1 MRRSVPPQGRV
12 TMDFSLLYTRATR
25 GEGLARHHVTM
36 VDADIWRRR
45 AGALAASLM
54 LAACASTAPPPPEGA
69 EVSPEPTWW
78 RSGALATAT
87 PDAALSTWWA
97 QFQDADLT
105 WLVQTVQQHNSEV
118 YIAQATLRQAQA
130 ARAAVEAQ
138 RWPQLGVGATAS
150 SSRSAGTTTLV
161 RKLSASAS
169 WEPDVTGAQAAQQ
182 SAEEANVA
190 AAVADLATTQMSL
203 AAEMAIAYVQ
213 WRDAQARWQLTRTS
227 AQSLADTLA
236 LTAWRAQ
243 AGLDSALALEQARLN
258 WAQTEASLPSLA
270 AEVATYEH
278 QMALLTGMNGVEM
291 LVRLRPQA
299 DLPDDVPALQRLSL
313 GVPADVLR
321 RRPDLRSAEAAVRA
335 QWATR
340 EQTRRT
346 GWPAVS
352 LNGSLGWQA
361 LSWAAL
367 GTPGTGVAALAAS
380 IDWTLWDGGQRQALV
395 TQQDALL
402 EAAQWRYAASV
413 RSALKDVED
422 ALVSLRSQTERGQT
436 LAQAARAAE
445 AAARLSAHQRQAGLI
460 GLADLLS
467 AQRTALSAQLS
478 LQTART
484 ERLVALIGLYKALGG
499 GWTP

>member
-1 MRRSVPPQGRV
+1 
-12 TMDFSLLYTRATR
+12 MDFSLLYTRATR
-25 GEGLARHHVTM
+25 GEHLGPHHVPM

-54 LAACASTAPPPPEGA
+54 LAACASTAPPPPPDGA
-69 EVSPEPTWW
+69 DVTPDPAWW
-78 RSGALATAT
+78 RSSALPTAT
-87 PDAALSTWWA
+87 PDALILAWWT

-105 WLVQTVQQHNSEV
+105 WLVQTVQQQNSDV
-118 YIAQATLRQAQA
+118 HMARATLRQAQA

-138 RWPQLGVGATAS
+138 GWPQLGVGATAS
-150 SSRSAGTTTLV
+150 SSRSAGTTTRV

-169 WEPDVTGAQAAQQ
+169 WEPDVTGTQAAQQ

-190 AAVADLATTQMSL
+190 AAAADLATTQMSL
-203 AAEMAIAYVQ
+203 AAEVAIAYVQ
-213 WRDAQARWQLTRTS
+213 WRDAQTRWQLTQTS
-227 AQSLADTLA
+227 ASSLADTLT
-236 LTAWRAQ
+236 LTTWRAQ
-243 AGLDSALALEQARLN
+243 AGLDSALALEQARLAL
-258 WAQTEASLPSLA
+258 AQTEASLPSLA

-278 QMALLTGMNGVEM
+278 QMALLTGMNGVAM
-291 LVRLRPQA
+291 LARLRPQA

-340 EQTRRT
+340 EQTRRA

-367 GTPGTGVAALAAS
+367 GTSGTGVAALAAS
-380 IDWTLWDGGQRQALV
+380 IDWTLWDGGQRQALMA
-395 TQQDALL
+395 QQDALL

-413 RSALKDVED
+413 RSAVKEVED
-422 ALVSLRSQTERGQT
+422 ALVSLRSQTERGQA
-436 LAQAARAAE
+436 LAQAAQAAQ

-460 GLADLLS
+460 GLADVLS

-478 LQTART
+478 WQTART
-484 ERLVALIGLYKALGG
+484 ERMVALIGLYKALGG